1 MTKYIEWLMNER
13 AKALKAELEATE
25 RRKEAILAELNTIA
39 EEKEKG
45 AAPQ

>member
-1 MTKYIEWLMNER
+1 MSKYIEWLMDER

-25 RRKEAILAELNTIA
+25 RRKEAILAELKTIV

-45 AAPQ
+45 AEPQ